1 MNSWR
6 FLNENDLKVI
16 VDRVER
22 DRSDVLAPPFNLGE
36 YLKNAL
42 DWKVYFFAANFGLSS
57 VVTYAAAYFL
67 PIVLLDGLHFSVAA
81 AQCLSTP
88 VSNRNPSHHFKSLLI
103 LPLKCYVFASILGYS
118 QGYWSDKINMRT
130 PFILFNCLIEIIGV
144 SVLGFASQNPAR
156 YFGAFLI
163 IGGANANIA
172 LVLTYQANNIV
183 GQWRRAFCSATI
195 VGAGGM
201 GGIIGSLTFRSQD
214 APDYRLVF
222 STLNWSSQ

>member
-1 MNSWR
+1 
-6 FLNENDLKVI
+6 
-16 VDRVER
+16 
-22 DRSDVLAPPFNLGE
+22 
-36 YLKNAL
+36 
-42 DWKVYFFAANFGLSS
+42 
-57 VVTYAAAYFL
+57 
-67 PIVLLDGLHFSVAA
+67 
-81 AQCLSTP
+81 
-88 VSNRNPSHHFKSLLI
+88 
-103 LPLKCYVFASILGYS
+103 
-118 QGYWSDKINMRT
+118 MRT

-144 SVLGFASQNPAR
+144 AVLGFATQNAAR

-214 APDYRLVF
+214 APDYRLVSPLLSKEQLMAEPESDLF
-222 STLNWSSQ
+222 NAQTGPIYLPCGGYNGSALRYNYNNPLLF